1 MHAILTVW
9 TKELVDTFRDRR
21 TVLTSLLMGP
31 LLGPLLLAGMLSM
44 MVSQQVDRAE
54 RLLELPVA
62 GAEHAPNLVAWLRRE
77 GVEVQAPPDDIGRA
91 ISTQEEDVVLVISPD
106 FAENWRAN
114 RPALVEIVHD
124 ASRAQQTGVTISR
137 VRALMARYGAEIGS
151 TRLIARGVHPS
162 VPSPVAVA
170 ERDLS
175 TPEARS
181 GMMLSFL
188 PYILILGA
196 FLGAMHVAMDSTAGE
211 RERQSLEPLLA
222 TPAARA
228 AIMSGKLAA
237 AATFALIALA
247 LTLTAIALT
256 FPLMPTDRIGMKVDL
271 GLLAALKMFVIL
283 VPMALFGAALLTL
296 ISAYAKSYKEAQ
308 SYTSLLLLLPMI
320 PTMVLLVNPVK
331 TENWMLAV
339 PFLGQNQMI
348 MKVVRA
354 ETIGLVE
361 WGIAIGAGLALA
373 TIVWALAAR
382 LYQREQLAI
391 SA

>member
-1 MHAILTVW
+1 MRAVFTVW
-9 TKELVDTFRDRR
+9 AKELVDTFRDRR

-44 MVSQQVDRAE
+44 MVSQQLDRAE
-54 RLLELPVA
+54 RRLELPVA
-62 GAEHAPNLVAWLRRE
+62 GVEHAPNLVAWLRQQGVDVRDAPADVERAVRE
-77 GVEVQAPPDDIGRA
+77 QRV
-91 ISTQEEDVVLVISPD
+91 DVVLVIPSGFPD
-106 FAENWRAN
+106 AWRAN
-114 RPALVEIVHD
+114 RPALVEVVHD
-124 ASRAQQTGVTISR
+124 ASRAQQTGVTIAR
-137 VRALMARYGAEIGS
+137 VKALVAQYGAEIGAM
-151 TRLIARGVHPS
+151 RLVARGLHPGIA
-162 VPSPVAVA
+162 SPVAVA

-181 GMMLSFL
+181 GMMLAFL

-196 FLGAMHVAMDSTAGE
+196 FLGAMHVAMDATAGE

-237 AATFALIALA
+237 AASFALIALA
-247 LTLTAIALT
+247 LTLAAIVLT
-256 FPLMPTDRIGMKVDL
+256 FPWMPTDRIGMKIDL
-271 GLLAALKMFVIL
+271 GVATALRMFAVL
-283 VPMALFGAALLTL
+283 VPIALFGAALLTL

-320 PTMVLLVNPVK
+320 PTMGLLVNPVR
-331 TENWMLAV
+331 TEAWMLAV

-348 MKVVRA
+348 MKLVRA

-361 WGIAIGAGLALA
+361 WTISLGAGLALA
-373 TIVWALAAR
+373 AVVWALAAR
-382 LYQREQLAI
+382 LYRREQLAI